1 MLLHVIQGMT
11 HMKKLII
18 IITLLSVI
26 FLLSPKLIGGI
37 VETEYQSAFDKLN
50 NNPAIT
56 IKSTT
61 FNRHWFSGKVVTE
74 MSVQLQ
80 HEELDELDII
90 IEDNIVFG
98 PLIFTN
104 DGIKFALSYS
114 QSSIQINNLF
124 IEEEV
129 EDFIK
134 NKIHLSTLFTFSKD
148 IITHTVID
156 EVSKEVDGNT
166 VVSSKAV
173 GKFVLEN
180 DRRVYGSFNW
190 AGLSVITADKSLIIE
205 ESQFSLD
212 QTLVSGSYY
221 QGNALSTGSFDFA
234 ISGIEAKDAS
244 GNSTFSLSNLL
255 VDTVSSVN
263 NELMKI
269 RMNYSVDKLVSSGLQ
284 LDHVNLTVV
293 LNSLDI
299 SVMKEINGLLTELS
313 RNGEEVFSSENMNK
327 LSALTAKLLVK
338 KPVVEIEN
346 FSVVTPEGKIESVMR
361 ITADEKQFKPTNF
374 MSILSAINATAHA
387 KAPKEFFA
395 KLGLAPMVDH
405 YINQG
410 FITEKEEQVSVD
422 VNYTQGQLAINGNV
436 MPL

>member
-1 MLLHVIQGMT
+1 
-11 HMKKLII
+11 MKKLII
-18 IITLLSVI
+18 IIALLSVI
-26 FLLSPKLIGGI
+26 ILLSPKLIGGI

-56 IKSTT
+56 IKTTT
-61 FNRHWFSGKVVTE
+61 FSRHWFSGKVVTE

-80 HEELDELDII
+80 HEEVDELDII
-90 IEDNIVFG
+90 IEDDIVFG
-98 PLIFTN
+98 PLVFTN
-104 DGIKFALSYS
+104 EGIKFALSYS
-114 QSSIQINNLF
+114 QSSIQFNNLF

-134 NKIHLSTLFTFSKD
+134 NKIHLFTLFTFSKD

-156 EVSKEVDGNT
+156 EVSKEVDGNKI
-166 VVSSKAV
+166 VSSKAV
-173 GKFVLEN
+173 GEFVLEN
-180 DRRVYGSFNW
+180 DNRIYGSFNW

-212 QTLVSGSYY
+212 QTLISGSYY

-244 GNSTFSLSNLL
+244 GHSTFSLSNLL

-263 NELMKI
+263 DELMQI
-269 RMNYSVDKLVSSGLQ
+269 RMSYSADKLVSSGLP

-313 RNGEEVFSSENMNK
+313 GNGDEVFSSENMNK
-327 LSALTAKLLVK
+327 LSALTAKLLAK
-338 KPVVEIEN
+338 KPVVEIED

-361 ITADEKQFKPTNF
+361 ISADEKQFKPTNF